1 MHLQLVKSSIAILCL
16 ILCLAS
22 CQESTSNTAAPTQGT
37 TANKS
42 TASNS
47 KRTQSTTKTPTPS
60 KTTVTNKTGEIANG
74 MDWLSFDDVAK
85 MGNKDGKKYLV
96 DVYTSWCGWCKVMDR
111 QTFTNPDVQSYVDQ
125 NFHPVKFD
133 AEQKE
138 PIGFKGKQYEWTPGG
153 RKGVNKL
160 AVELL
165 GGRMSYPSLV
175 YLDAEMNKIRVSPGF
190 KKPDQ
195 LLAELKGLEGL

>member
-1 MHLQLVKSSIAILCL
+1 MHLGKLSLAIICLLFCLTSCKDTPSATSAQDTSAAKTEVKTQKQ
-16 ILCLAS
+16 AS
-22 CQESTSNTAAPTQGT
+22 QIKTQ
-37 TANKS
+37 KS
-42 TASNS
+42 T
-47 KRTQSTTKTPTPS
+47 TTKTSQP
-60 KTTVTNKTGEIANG
+60 IANA
-74 MDWLSFDDVAK
+74 MDWLSFDDVEK
-85 MGNKDGKKYLV
+85 MGNKEGKKYLV

-111 QTFTNPDVQSYVDQ
+111 QTFTNPEVQAYVDEK
-125 NFHPVKFD
+125 FHPVKFD
-133 AEQKE
+133 AEQKD

-195 LLAELKGLEGL
+195 LLAELRGLENLN

>member
-1 MHLQLVKSSIAILCL
+1 MHLEKLSLAFICLVICLSSCKDTPSETTAQDTP
-16 ILCLAS
+16 AAKTEMTTKK
-22 CQESTSNTAAPTQGT
+22 QSTPVKTQVPTNSKPTQT
-37 TANKS
+37 I
-42 TASNS
+42 
-47 KRTQSTTKTPTPS
+47 
-60 KTTVTNKTGEIANG
+60 ENG

-85 MGNKDGKKYLV
+85 MGNKEGKKYLV

-111 QTFTNPDVQSYVDQ
+111 QTFTNPEVQSYVDEK
-125 NFHPVKFD
+125 FHPVKFD
-133 AEQKE
+133 AEQKN
-138 PIGFKGKQYEWTPGG
+138 PVGFKGKQYEWTPGG

-190 KKPDQ
+190 KKPEQ
-195 LLAELKGLEGL
+195 LLAELKGLENLN

>member
-1 MHLQLVKSSIAILCL
+1 MHLGKLSLALLCL

-22 CQESTSNTAAPTQGT
+22 CQDSTST
-37 TANKS
+37 TANATQNTPAAQN
-42 TASNS
+42 TA
-47 KRTQSTTKTPTPS
+47 KKTQNNGSQI
-60 KTTVTNKTGEIANG
+60 KTTTATSAKSMNKTAEIANG

-111 QTFTNPDVQSYVDQ
+111 QTFTNPEVQSYIGEK
-125 NFHPVKFD
+125 FHPVKFD
-133 AEQKE
+133 AEQKD

-160 AVELL
+160 ALELL

-175 YLDAEMNKIRVSPGF
+175 YLDSDMNKIRVSPGF

-195 LLAELKGLEGL
+195 LLAELKGLEGQ